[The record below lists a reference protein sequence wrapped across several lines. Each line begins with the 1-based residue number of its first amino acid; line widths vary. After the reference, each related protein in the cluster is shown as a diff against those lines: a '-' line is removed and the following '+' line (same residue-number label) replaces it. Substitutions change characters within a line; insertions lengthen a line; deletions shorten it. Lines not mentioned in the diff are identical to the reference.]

1 MHERCCVRECDDDDA
16 GAAMAWRKSARSA
29 RCAHLGIP
37 RHLEAVAHWSAVM
50 KLQPDL
56 VVLFIRVRRAR
67 CGAVGRRAELL
78 AAASSAA
85 VRAMI
90 TCYYCSCWDVWRAVK
105 SELVGRRC
113 CSGVRSIGSHQCR
126 AKGALGGEVTPE
138 RDVMP
143 AMLLSGSDCA
153 AAGRNKSNAYLL
165 ATGNFVRALP
175 LLESARYRS
184 DERSGARARLD
195 ATALVDGKVTML
207 ATLLDA
213 LAMGATIARN
223 A

>member
-1 MHERCCVRECDDDDA
+1 MHERCCMRECDDDKA

-29 RCAHLGIP
+29 CCAHLGIP

-90 TCYYCSCWDVWRAVK
+90 TCNYCSCWDAWRAVK
-105 SELVGRRC
+105 RELVGRCC
-113 CSGVRSIGSHQCR
+113 CSGVRG
-126 AKGALGGEVTPE
+126 
-138 RDVMP
+138 M
-143 AMLLSGSDCA
+143 
-153 AAGRNKSNAYLL
+153 
-165 ATGNFVRALP
+165 
-175 LLESARYRS
+175 
-184 DERSGARARLD
+184 
-195 ATALVDGKVTML
+195 
-207 ATLLDA
+207 
-213 LAMGATIARN
+213 
-223 A
+223 